1 MPGAGPAWRSPDL
14 PIRVGISSC
23 LLGEEVRYD
32 GGHQKDAYLTTT
44 LARHFT
50 WVPVCPEM
58 EVGMGVPRE
67 PIRLV
72 GDPAAPRLLGVTSG
86 VDHTDR
92 MSEFARRRAQ
102 ELARRGLSGYVLKRA
117 SPSCG
122 MERVKVYRD
131 ERAAPERTGI
141 GLFARALM
149 DAQPLLP
156 VEEEGR
162 LNDPRLRESFITRVF
177 AHRRLTALREM
188 DPRRGDAV
196 AFHTAHKYLLLAHSP
211 PAYAR
216 LGRLVAAVK
225 EEPLADWLERYAE
238 AFMRALRSPATP
250 RKNVNVLQHI
260 VGFFKTRLGPAE
272 KREMQGLIED
282 YARGLVPLVV
292 PITLINH
299 HVARL
304 DVAYVRD
311 QIYLHPHPRELML
324 RNHV

>member
-1 MPGAGPAWRSPDL
+1 MAAALPAWRAPDL

-32 GGHQKDAYLTTT
+32 GGHQKDPYITGV

-72 GDPAAPRLLGVTSG
+72 GDPGAPRLLGVTSG
-86 VDHTDR
+86 TDHTLR
-92 MSEFARRRAQ
+92 MNDFARRRVR
-102 ELARRGLSGYVLKRA
+102 ELERRELSGYVFKRA

-122 MERVKVYRD
+122 MERVKLYPG
-131 ERAAPERTGI
+131 EEPPARTGV

-149 DAQPLLP
+149 DALPLLP

-162 LNDPRLRESFITRVF
+162 LSDARRRDNFITRVF
-177 AHRRLTALREM
+177 AYRRLTALRDM
-188 DPRRGDAV
+188 PARPGDVV
-196 AFHTAHKYLLLAHSP
+196 AFHTAHRYLLLAHR
-211 PAYAR
+211 PAAWAR
-216 LGRLVAAVK
+216 LGRLVAAM
-225 EEPLADWLERYAE
+225 ESEPLASWLDRYAD
-238 AFMRALRSPATP
+238 AFMRALQVPATP
-250 RKNVNVLQHI
+250 RKHVNVLQHI
-260 VGFFKTRLGPAE
+260 VGLFKNRLVAAE
-272 KREMQGLIED
+272 KRELRHVIGA
-282 YARGLVPLVV
+282 YADGLVPLIV

-299 HVARL
+299 YVARF
-304 DVAYVRD
+304 DTGSVRD
-311 QIYLHPHPRELML
+311 QIYLHPHPKELML

>member
-1 MPGAGPAWRSPDL
+1 MPGAVPAWRSPDL
-14 PIRVGISSC
+14 PIRIGVSAC
-23 LLGEEVRYD
+23 LLGDEVRYD

-44 LARHFT
+44 LARHVT
-50 WVPVCPEM
+50 WVPVCPEL

-72 GDPAAPRLLGVTSG
+72 GDPDAPRLLGVTSG
-86 VDHTDR
+86 IDHTDR
-92 MSEFARRRAQ
+92 MRAFATRRAQ
-102 ELARRGLSGYVLKRA
+102 ELIRRGLSGYVLKRG

-122 MERVKVYRD
+122 MERVKLYRD
-131 ERAAPERTGI
+131 EHAAPERTGV

-149 DAQPLLP
+149 EAQPLLP

-177 AHRRLTALREM
+177 AHRRLTALRES
-188 DPRRGDAV
+188 DPRPGDAV

-211 PAYAR
+211 SGYAR
-216 LGRLVAAVK
+216 LGRLAAAVRA
-225 EEPLADWLERYAE
+225 EPLPAWLDRYAE
-238 AFMRALRSPATP
+238 GFMRALMTPATR
-250 RKNVNVLQHI
+250 RKHVNVLQHI
-260 VGFFKTRLGPAE
+260 AGFFKGRLGAADR
-272 KREMQGLIED
+272 RELGGLIED
-282 YARGLVPLVV
+282 YARGLVPLIV

-311 QIYLHPHPRELML
+311 QIYLQPHPRELML